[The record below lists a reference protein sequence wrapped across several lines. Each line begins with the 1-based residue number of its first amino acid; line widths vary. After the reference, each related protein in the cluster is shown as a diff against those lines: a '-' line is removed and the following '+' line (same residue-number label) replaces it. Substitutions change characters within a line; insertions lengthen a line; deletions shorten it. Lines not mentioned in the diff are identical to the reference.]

1 MGKGALEF
9 FCHFIQRE
17 LSRLFPSDND
27 DVPRSG
33 EFAGVVA
40 EKFSEEPLDP
50 VANDRITHP
59 RADRDAQSV
68 FSLVV
73 RFAED
78 NKMGSVNLF
87 SLSR

>member
-1 MGKGALEF
+1 MGKGVLEF

-17 LSRLFPSDND
+17 LSCPFPGDND

-33 EFAGVVA
+33 EFAAVAA
-40 EKFSEEPLDP
+40 EKLSEEPLDP

-68 FSLVV
+68 FSLIV

-78 NKMGSVNLF
+78 NKMGGVNLF
-87 SLSR
+87 PLSR